1 MLQTLHKEIEI
12 INDLR
17 DLKAAETAWRDLGTF
32 QIVSFALSLALIVS
46 LFIAVGCYPSK
57 IRDSPKK
64 YLFYLVFVFTF
75 AGAVSIANNTNR
87 NIEIIALSIL
97 CIDLSVA
104 TFLHSSLELKWV
116 YGYLFNLLGCGVALY
131 FYYPTYK
138 HQADMFL
145 TSLLGSLIYGHYLL
159 MKVFRIANKK

>member
-12 INDLR
+12 IKDLR